1 MQNLLQQ
8 IAAARSA
15 TGLSARRLCEQAGLS
30 RATLSR
36 WQQRQRTG
44 QPLLRAPGPA
54 KTAPLP
60 LAQLREQLKQLSHG
74 AKRTQGTGP
83 LYRQYQQSLSRRQLG
98 AMVREIRQQQRAE
111 QRDQLQHITWFC
123 VQTAWALDAT
133 EWRTDQPG
141 VKLQALL
148 TRDLASN
155 YNLGLQVDRHL
166 TGDQVAEYLDGLIV
180 HYGPPLFL
188 KRDNGSVLHTAAVEE
203 VLARAGILPLT
214 SPVECPRYNGGIEKH
229 IGDFKGLY
237 GFDLPGE
244 PGGDVRRALA
254 LLEALRHE
262 TNAYPRRGLF
272 DCSPA
277 EMFYSGPRLR
287 VRRPDRR
294 RLFDCL
300 WERTCDILSQMKTVN
315 HRLEARAWRLAAES
329 WLRCQSLI
337 SVTTNKNPSEN
348 TDRNHNKNHQVLP
361 LFLANWPH

>member
-15 TGLSARRLCEQAGLS
+15 IGLSARRLCAQAGLN

-36 WQQRQRTG
+36 WQQRERTG

-60 LAQLREQLKQLSHG
+60 LAQLREHIAQLSHG
-74 AKRTQGTGP
+74 AQHTLGTGP
-83 LYRQYQQSLSRRQLG
+83 LYRQYQPCVSRRQLG
-98 AMVREIRQQQRAE
+98 AMVRECRQQQRAE

-166 TGDQVAEYLDGLIV
+166 TGDQVAEYLEGLIV
-180 HYGPPLFL
+180 RYGPPLFL
-188 KRDNGSVLHTAAVEE
+188 KRDNGAVLHTAAVEE

-214 SPVECPRYNGGIEKH
+214 SPVEYPRYNGGIEKH
-229 IGDFKGLY
+229 IGDFKALY
-237 GFDLPGE
+237 GYALPGG
-244 PGGDVRRALA
+244 PGGDWRPARA

-262 TNAYPRRGLF
+262 ANACPRRGLF

-277 EMFYSGPRLR
+277 EMFYRGPRLQ
-287 VRRPDRR
+287 VRRRER
-294 RLFDCL
+294 QGIFDCL
-300 WERTCDILSQMKTVN
+300 WEWTCDIISAMKTVN
-315 HRLEARAWRLAAES
+315 QRLEARAWRLAAES
-329 WLRCQSLI
+329 WLRCQALI
-337 SVTTNKNPSEN
+337 SVTTNHNPTEKNSNP
-348 TDRNHNKNHQVLP
+348 TDKNHRVLP
-361 LFLANWPH
+361 LFLADWPH